1 MGKLIYGAPTWSI
14 DFDDRELAHL
24 RIVIMTKLRRGESF
38 SLSWESDSTSGMGRN
53 SIWLHQAIPLQF
65 VFFGGREPALNRAWV
80 EALMAKANSGSG
92 LEVIPEPEPR
102 ATPSPSNGDKEQ
114 T

>member
-38 SLSWESDSTSGMGRN
+38 SLSWDSDSTSGMGRN

-102 ATPSPSNGDKEQ
+102 GTPSPSNGEKEQ
-114 T
+114 A